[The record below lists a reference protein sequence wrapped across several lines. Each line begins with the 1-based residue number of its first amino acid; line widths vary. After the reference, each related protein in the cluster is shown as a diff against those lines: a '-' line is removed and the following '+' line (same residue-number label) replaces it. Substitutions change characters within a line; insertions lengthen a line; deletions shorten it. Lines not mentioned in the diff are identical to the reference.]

1 MTIPKSVGWEKNAAG
16 KLAPRLADLAPMM
29 DPKRYRV
36 VAAKDQIGH
45 TINNWFACRLAD
57 TAVDLN
63 LKLMR
68 WRLFPELQLE
78 KIQSTKCLLLGA
90 GTLGCYVA
98 RSLLVRLVLWLC
110 LGFTV
115 TNTYHRAGVFE
126 K

>member
-1 MTIPKSVGWEKNAAG
+1 
-16 KLAPRLADLAPMM
+16 
-29 DPKRYRV
+29 
-36 VAAKDQIGH
+36 
-45 TINNWFACRLAD
+45 
-57 TAVDLN
+57 
-63 LKLMR
+63 MR

-98 RSLLVRLVLWLC
+98 RSLLVRLVLWLR